1 MEAKNIEPKIE
12 IEEIT
17 PLKAQKYLGK
27 NYEYNRNKRARVI
40 ETYGKDM
47 RQGKWRWHV
56 APPIVF
62 DKQGRLIDGQHRL
75 EAVVKSGK
83 TIKSYVVRGADED
96 DYKVIDSGIGRKA
109 ADGLKQYPQSANLAT
124 AARAYLSWDCGERR
138 IFGKTENIRWSNQ
151 DIVDYV
157 ETHPLIHEYVTE
169 ARRCYEKMGLPMKMM
184 SVFVRNIYEA
194 DPDSA
199 EEFMNSLVGGVGLR
213 PQDPV
218 YVVRE
223 QLLNESMRKR
233 RDGYRFPS
241 ESAYCWLVKAF
252 NDYVSGKTHKR
263 YTHPISEDIPEVKPS
278 KGPKTF

>member
-1 MEAKNIEPKIE
+1 MKESTIEPTLE
-12 IEEIT
+12 IEDIT

-27 NYEYNRNKRARVI
+27 NYEYNRNKRAKVI
-40 ETYGKDM
+40 ETYAKDM
-47 RQGKWRWHV
+47 KQGRWRWHV

-62 DKQGRLIDGQHRL
+62 DKDGRLIDGQHRL

-83 TIKSYVVRGADED
+83 TIKSYVVRGAEED

-109 ADGLKQYPQSANLAT
+109 ADGLKQYPQAVNLAV
-124 AARAYLSWDCGERR
+124 AARAYLNWDCGERR
-138 IFGKTENIRWSNQ
+138 IFGKSENIRWSNQ

-157 ETHPLIHEYVTE
+157 ESHPFIHEYVRE
-169 ARRCYEKMGLPMKMM
+169 AYRCYDKIGTPMKMM

-194 DPDSA
+194 NPETA
-199 EEFMNSLVGGVGLR
+199 QGFMEALVSGIGLR
-213 PQDPV
+213 PQDPA

-233 RDGYRFPS
+233 RDGYSYPS

-252 NDYVSGKTHKR
+252 NDYASGKTHKR
-263 YTHPISEDIPEVKPS
+263 YTHPINEEIPDVKAM
-278 KGPKTF
+278 